1 MLTRPLGTTGTA
13 VTAIGYGAAPLGN
26 LYTAVS
32 DAEADA
38 AVQAAWDAGIRYFD
52 TAPHYGLGLSER
64 RLGAALQG
72 RPRDE
77 LVISTK
83 VGRVLLPA
91 PGGEHERDLA
101 AGFDVP
107 ADLRRERDFSRDGV
121 LRSIEASLDR
131 LGLDRVDVAY
141 VHDPDDHE
149 EAALEGALPAL
160 VELRDQGVVR
170 AVGVGM
176 NQSAMPARFV
186 ERVDLDVVLLAG
198 RYNLLDQSALDDLL
212 PAALRRGTSIVVG
225 GVFGSGVLAREW
237 PPDDAT
243 HDYGPAPAEVLG
255 RARRMAQLC
264 REHGVT
270 LPAAAVQFPLAH
282 PAVASSLLGM
292 RSAAEV
298 ERNAALLDV
307 RVPRELWDAL
317 QDEGL
322 VRADA
327 PIPTGVAA

>member
-1 MLTRPLGTTGTA
+1 
-13 VTAIGYGAAPLGN
+13 VT
-26 LYTAVS
+26 
-32 DAEADA
+32 DAEAGA

-64 RLGAALQG
+64 RLGAALRH

-77 LVISTK
+77 LVVSTK
-83 VGRVLLPA
+83 VGRLLVPA
-91 PGGEHERDLA
+91 AGGERQRDLA

-107 ADLRRERDFSRDGV
+107 ADLHRQWDFSRDGV

-149 EAALEGALPAL
+149 REAIEGALPAL
-160 VELRDQGVVR
+160 VELREQGVLR

-186 ERVDLDVVLLAG
+186 ERFDLDVVLLAG

-212 PAALRRGTSIVVG
+212 PAARRRGTSVVVG
-225 GVFGSGVLAREW
+225 GVFASGALAQEW
-237 PPDDAT
+237 PADDARY
-243 HDYGPAPAEVLG
+243 DYGPAPAEVLR

-264 REHGVT
+264 RDHGVT
-270 LPAAAVQFPLAH
+270 LPAAAVQFVLAH
-282 PAVASSLLGM
+282 PAVASALLGM
-292 RSAAEV
+292 RGAAEV
-298 ERNAALLDV
+298 QRDAALLEE
-307 RVPRELWDAL
+307 RVPRELWAAL
-317 QDEGL
+317 RDERL

-327 PIPTGVAA
+327 PVPAGVEA